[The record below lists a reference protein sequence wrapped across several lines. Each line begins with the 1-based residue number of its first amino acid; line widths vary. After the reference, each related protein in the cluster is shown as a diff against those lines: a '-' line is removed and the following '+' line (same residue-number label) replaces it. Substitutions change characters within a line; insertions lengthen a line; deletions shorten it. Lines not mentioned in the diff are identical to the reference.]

1 MRNKV
6 MAEHKHGLQARPSIL
21 GAGAAALFA
30 FSLAAC
36 EIVPSGGPAPLPPEP
51 EVARPE
57 PQPPRP
63 DVEAEPTLPAGEAR
77 HRVAVLVPLTGPN
90 AGVGTSIANAANLA
104 LLDLGGE
111 RIRITVYDT
120 GKGAQAA
127 ANQALA
133 DGSRLFLGPLLAEDV
148 RAVAPL
154 ARRADVPVVSFSNDV
169 SVAGGGVYLMGFT
182 PGQSVSRVVAYAR
195 SSGAALF
202 GAIAAE
208 GVYGSRASEAMVGA
222 VARAGGELT
231 GIETFERGLLGIRT
245 AVGRLA
251 GHGSADAVLIADSG
265 RGAATAAP
273 IIKASA
279 LGSARILGTELWA
292 TDTDLGKTAAL
303 RGAWYAGPPET
314 LFNQLRTRYRARY
327 GANPYRLASLG
338 YDAVLL
344 TVRVAKDWRIGRSFP
359 EGELRARKGFTGVD
373 GAFRFGSDGIAER
386 SLEVREVTAGGT
398 RVISPAGTT
407 FD

>member
-1 MRNKV
+1 
-6 MAEHKHGLQARPSIL
+6 MATHEQWPQARRSPL
-21 GAGAAALFA
+21 GAGAAALIA
-30 FSLAAC
+30 VSLSGC
-36 EIVPSGGPAPLPPEP
+36 QIVPSGSPAPLPPEP
-51 EVARPE
+51 ETARP
-57 PQPPRP
+57 QPEQPRP
-63 DVEAEPTLPAGEAR
+63 QDEVQPALPAGEAR

-154 ARRADVPVVSFSNDV
+154 ARKADVPVVSFSNDT
-169 SVAGGGVYLMGFT
+169 SVAGGGVYLLGFT
-182 PGQSVSRVVAYAR
+182 PGQSVSRVVAHAR
-195 SSGAALF
+195 SSGASRF

-208 GVYGSRASEAMVGA
+208 GVYGRRASEAMVGA
-222 VARAGGELT
+222 VTRAGGQLT
-231 GIETFERGLLGIRT
+231 GVEIFERGLLGIRT
-245 AVGRLA
+245 AAGRLA
-251 GHGSADAVLIADSG
+251 GRGAVDAVLIADSG

-273 IIKASA
+273 ILKAGP
-279 LGSARILGTELWA
+279 LGGARILGTELWA

-303 RGAWYAGPPET
+303 RGAWYAGPPES

-327 GANPYRLASLG
+327 GASPYRLASLG

-344 TVRVAKDWRIGRSFP
+344 TVRVAKDWRIGRPFP

-386 SLEVREVTAGGT
+386 SLEVREVTAAGT
-398 RVISPAGTT
+398 RVVSPAGTT